1 MPYPSIDL
9 KRVSTYPIAQRRN
22 LVKLSDLIHPG
33 NQIPPFESPEMA
45 HVIDAVVKARQNGH
59 PVIWMMGAHVIKCGL
74 GPLIIDLMEKGVIT
88 HVAGNGAVS
97 IHDTELALI
106 GETSEDVA
114 TSIEDGS
121 FGMAQETGATIHRAL
136 KRGVLDGMGYGESL
150 GRLMAE
156 EKLPHREVSVLYH
169 AYRLGIPATIHVT
182 MGADII
188 HQHPDCDFGI
198 LGEATGRDFRVF
210 CASVAGLDHG
220 VFLNFGSAVTG
231 AEVFLKAISIVRN
244 LGYPVAQF
252 TTGNFDLISLGQDYH
267 SNVGKDKPVYYYR
280 PRKNIVNRPVSTGG
294 QGYHIQGNHM
304 DTIPTL
310 HRAVTERLTG
320 SNPAPVSAQVKAD
333 PLDAVAARITERS
346 PLAAEAFHALIE
358 RQPQLKDAAA
368 ALGKTYLAAA
378 HALERGGTLFLA
390 GNGGSMSDALHISGE
405 MLKSYGRPRP
415 LTPAE
420 RKTLAG
426 SPDEE
431 LLAQTLE
438 RGLRGVALGVNPV
451 IASAVDNDFSER
463 GMAAA
468 QELNA
473 LARAGDVFLGISTSG
488 KARNLR
494 LAAETAHA
502 KGLTT
507 VLLTGPKTSPLAEMV
522 DVAIHAPGER
532 TDRIQENHILLYHCL
547 CDMLERDF
555 FAK

>member
-1 MPYPSIDL
+1 
-9 KRVSTYPIAQRRN
+9 
-22 LVKLSDLIHPG
+22 
-33 NQIPPFESPEMA
+33 
-45 HVIDAVVKARQNGH
+45 
-59 PVIWMMGAHVIKCGL
+59 
-74 GPLIIDLMEKGVIT
+74 
-88 HVAGNGAVS
+88 
-97 IHDTELALI
+97 
-106 GETSEDVA
+106 
-114 TSIEDGS
+114 
-121 FGMAQETGATIHRAL
+121 
-136 KRGVLDGMGYGESL
+136 
-150 GRLMAE
+150 
-156 EKLPHREVSVLYH
+156 
-169 AYRLGIPATIHVT
+169 
-182 MGADII
+182 
-188 HQHPDCDFGI
+188 
-198 LGEATGRDFRVF
+198 
-210 CASVAGLDHG
+210 
-220 VFLNFGSAVTG
+220 
-231 AEVFLKAISIVRN
+231 
-244 LGYPVAQF
+244 
-252 TTGNFDLISLGQDYH
+252 
-267 SNVGKDKPVYYYR
+267 
-280 PRKNIVNRPVSTGG
+280 
-294 QGYHIQGNHM
+294 
-304 DTIPTL
+304 
-310 HRAVTERLTG
+310 
-320 SNPAPVSAQVKAD
+320 
-333 PLDAVAARITERS
+333 
-346 PLAAEAFHALIE
+346 
-358 RQPQLKDAAA
+358 
-368 ALGKTYLAAA
+368 
-378 HALERGGTLFLA
+378 
-390 GNGGSMSDALHISGE
+390 MSDALHISGE

-507 VLLTGPKTSPLAEMV
+507 VLLTGPKPSPLAEMV